1 MLVQCSTWRAE
12 RKFFSW
18 SLFWCQFC
26 WEWAFLLFCGEKYS
40 GLPPSLPRRWE
51 ENWKLTISSK
61 SSQDKQTSQ
70 LTPKPKTYPMPC
82 PQGYWCPQA
91 KLQETSSFRQPS
103 PSRQEGSNDWEGE
116 SRQENKRLL
125 YFPKRKYIWISIM
138 RGISLKYRKLLNKG
152 SKSQPCSNCQEQYD
166 RWYCCYHH
174 HHLGGTDPV
183 LVHQSQRTQR
193 WDRTWAL
200 AGTSF
205 GEVPWGPSPS
215 TGGSSSPLPQMQTET
230 IEKL

>member
-1 MLVQCSTWRAE
+1 
-12 RKFFSW
+12 
-18 SLFWCQFC
+18 
-26 WEWAFLLFCGEKYS
+26 
-40 GLPPSLPRRWE
+40 
-51 ENWKLTISSK
+51 
-61 SSQDKQTSQ
+61 
-70 LTPKPKTYPMPC
+70 MPC

-103 PSRQEGSNDWEGE
+103 PSRQEGSSDWEGE

-193 WDRTWAL
+193 WSRTWAL

-230 IEKL
+230 IEKAGETPTSWYAYLNVQACSSQQTRSFWQWATRAFCTIAPPAPRNDLL